1 MSYAV
6 ISIGNKQYRVREGQ
20 RLLVDRV
27 PHAEG
32 KTFHPD
38 LVMLGGDGDAKL
50 GADLKGKQVT
60 VKVAEHV
67 RGKKV
72 IVGKHKR
79 RTGYKR
85 RNGFRASLTRIEVQS
100 IGATRSRPAAAKKE
114 TGAAAEKPPAEK
126 KPAVRKPA
134 AASAENKAP
143 ARRSAPGKKT
153 EELERLAQKTGLGSS
168 KNGRDSESKR
178 LGVKIFDGQ
187 EIKAGMIVVR
197 QRGTRFRPGAGTGL
211 GRDHTIF
218 ATRDGKV
225 SFQTGGAGRVVSVL

>member
-32 KTFHPD
+32 KSFQPD
-38 LVMLGGDGDAKL
+38 LVMLGGDGDPKL
-50 GADLKGKQVT
+50 GAELKGQKVT

-72 IVGKHKR
+72 VVGKHRR

-100 IGATRSRPAAAKKE
+100 IGATRTRSKTPKKETATAEAKPAAKK
-114 TGAAAEKPPAEK
+114 
-126 KPAVRKPA
+126 
-134 AASAENKAP
+134 KAP
-143 ARRSAPGKKT
+143 ARKPARKKT
-153 EELERLAQKTGLGSS
+153 EE
-168 KNGRDSESKR
+168 
-178 LGVKIFDGQ
+178 
-187 EIKAGMIVVR
+187 
-197 QRGTRFRPGAGTGL
+197 
-211 GRDHTIF
+211 
-218 ATRDGKV
+218 
-225 SFQTGGAGRVVSVL
+225 

>member
-27 PHAEG
+27 PHDEG

-50 GADLKGKQVT
+50 GSDLKGQQVT

-67 RGKKV
+67 KGKKI

-100 IGATRSRPAAAKKE
+100 IGATRTRSTAAKKE
-114 TGAAAEKPPAEK
+114 TATGEAKPAAEK
-126 KPAVRKPA
+126 KPAARKAAARKPA
-134 AASAENKAP
+134 AGAAEKKAP
-143 ARRSAPGKKT
+143 ARRSAPKKKA
-153 EELERLAQKTGLGSS
+153 EE
-168 KNGRDSESKR
+168 
-178 LGVKIFDGQ
+178 
-187 EIKAGMIVVR
+187 
-197 QRGTRFRPGAGTGL
+197 
-211 GRDHTIF
+211 
-218 ATRDGKV
+218 
-225 SFQTGGAGRVVSVL
+225 

>member
-27 PHAEG
+27 PHDEG

-50 GADLKGKQVT
+50 GSDLKGQQVT

-67 RGKKV
+67 KGKKI

-100 IGATRSRPAAAKKE
+100 IGATRTRSATAKKE
-114 TGAAAEKPPAEK
+114 TATAEAKPAAEK
-126 KPAVRKPA
+126 KPAARKPA
-134 AASAENKAP
+134 ARKPAAGAAEKKAP
-143 ARRSAPGKKT
+143 ARRAAPKKKA
-153 EELERLAQKTGLGSS
+153 EE
-168 KNGRDSESKR
+168 
-178 LGVKIFDGQ
+178 
-187 EIKAGMIVVR
+187 
-197 QRGTRFRPGAGTGL
+197 
-211 GRDHTIF
+211 
-218 ATRDGKV
+218 
-225 SFQTGGAGRVVSVL
+225 

>member
-32 KTFHPD
+32 KTFQPD
-38 LVMLGGDGDAKL
+38 LVMLGGDGDPKL
-50 GADLKGKQVT
+50 GAELKGQKVT

-72 IVGKHKR
+72 VVGKHRR

-100 IGATRSRPAAAKKE
+100 IGAARTRSRTAKKE
-114 TGAAAEKPPAEK
+114 TATAAA
-126 KPAVRKPA
+126 KPA
-134 AASAENKAP
+134 AKKKAP
-143 ARRSAPGKKT
+143 TRKSARKKT
-153 EELERLAQKTGLGSS
+153 EE
-168 KNGRDSESKR
+168 
-178 LGVKIFDGQ
+178 
-187 EIKAGMIVVR
+187 
-197 QRGTRFRPGAGTGL
+197 
-211 GRDHTIF
+211 
-218 ATRDGKV
+218 
-225 SFQTGGAGRVVSVL
+225 

>member
-27 PHAEG
+27 PHDEG

-50 GADLKGKQVT
+50 GSDLKGQQVT

-72 IVGKHKR
+72 IVGKHRR

-85 RNGFRASLTRIEVQS
+85 RNGFRAALTRIEVQS
-100 IGATRSRPAAAKKE
+100 IGATRTRSTAAKETETGEAKPAA
-114 TGAAAEKPPAEK
+114 PK
-126 KPAVRKPA
+126 KPAARKTTTTTARKPA
-134 AASAENKAP
+134 AATEKKAP
-143 ARRSAPGKKT
+143 ARRAAPKKT
-153 EELERLAQKTGLGSS
+153 EE
-168 KNGRDSESKR
+168 
-178 LGVKIFDGQ
+178 
-187 EIKAGMIVVR
+187 
-197 QRGTRFRPGAGTGL
+197 
-211 GRDHTIF
+211 
-218 ATRDGKV
+218 
-225 SFQTGGAGRVVSVL
+225 